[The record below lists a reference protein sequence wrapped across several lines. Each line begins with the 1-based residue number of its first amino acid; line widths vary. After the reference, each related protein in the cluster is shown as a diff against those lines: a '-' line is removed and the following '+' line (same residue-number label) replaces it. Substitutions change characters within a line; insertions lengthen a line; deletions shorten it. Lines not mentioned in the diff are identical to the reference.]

1 MEAIRQTVKV
11 KNNTISIV
19 LPDDFN
25 AEFVD
30 VIVLPSQ
37 DKEYSIPQWQIDE
50 VRERTIEYFKNPSI
64 AMDFDDVIKDL
75 ENEL

>member
-64 AMDFDDVIKDL
+64 AMDFDDVMKDL
-75 ENEL
+75 GNEL